1 MGGMC
6 LLAWPMEVVGYWW
19 WAGRIF
25 LRKRGLSSVCAR
37 KAGSARWIRG
47 PAGEREEMSGSRE
60 LRQLEKAKSKAQKT
74 RNLKEEATICNQLG
88 EILAKNGHF
97 REAIEEHRQEL
108 HIFEGLCD
116 LIGCAV
122 ANRRIGECFAELGNY
137 EAALKHQ
144 RRHLDLARSV
154 SDDIE
159 EQRALATIGRTYLYM
174 HESSQADGTLEQAE
188 SAFLKSLAIVDD
200 KLEGKVSSRELSEM
214 RARLFLNLG
223 FLSDSKKD
231 PAKCSSY
238 IRKSIFIAEKTHLY
252 EDLYRAN
259 FNLGCIHLRQ
269 GEPSRAIRCLE
280 AAKESARKM
289 KEKLM
294 ESECFAVIGQV
305 LLSLGDLVAA
315 KRSLKKAHLLG
326 SQRTEERQVVRR
338 NLKY

>member
-137 EAALKHQ
+137 EAALK
-144 RRHLDLARSV
+144 
-154 SDDIE
+154 
-159 EQRALATIGRTYLYM
+159 RALLSRW
-174 HESSQADGTLEQAE
+174 
-188 SAFLKSLAIVDD
+188 
-200 KLEGKVSSRELSEM
+200 KLMSREFQAL
-214 RARLFLNLG
+214 LP
-223 FLSDSKKD
+223 LSDVAKD
-231 PAKCSSY
+231 S
-238 IRKSIFIAEKTHLY
+238 LY
-252 EDLYRAN
+252 WW
-259 FNLGCIHLRQ
+259 
-269 GEPSRAIRCLE
+269 
-280 AAKESARKM
+280 
-289 KEKLM
+289 
-294 ESECFAVIGQV
+294 
-305 LLSLGDLVAA
+305 LSLD
-315 KRSLKKAHLLG
+315 HLLQG
-326 SQRTEERQVVRR
+326 VDFEIPQWVIITTDAS
-338 NLKY
+338 LSGWGA